1 MFRNFLFYFRLQDTL
16 YSLLPTR
23 IPLYMHKREKIKQ
36 ALVSRKKSQCHRKG
50 DTCILRMKGM
60 LLHKEIALAGLRDVN
75 FVGRGASVYSG
86 NRSLCSSVC
95 LENQSSETQEVW
107 VSMAVF
113 MSSDSE
119 VRQLDQGQ
127 VLAPPC
133 LAK

>member
-1 MFRNFLFYFRLQDTL
+1 
-16 YSLLPTR
+16 
-23 IPLYMHKREKIKQ
+23 MHLENE
-36 ALVSRKKSQCHRKG
+36 G
-50 DTCILRMKGM
+50 N
-60 LLHKEIALAGLRDVN
+60 ALAGLRDVN

-127 VLAPPC
+127 GLAPPC